1 MTLNFKK
8 YVCLKLSLQ
17 TEFLIQSHNSISF
30 MFPQY
35 IDLCPGGKQN
45 LWSQAKELNLRQPGF
60 CMPDMLLFGQPSK
73 ANNYSRE
80 LYQAELAWD
89 KQPEVF

>member
-1 MTLNFKK
+1 
-8 YVCLKLSLQ
+8 
-17 TEFLIQSHNSISF
+17 
-30 MFPQY
+30 
-35 IDLCPGGKQN
+35 
-45 LWSQAKELNLRQPGF
+45 
-60 CMPDMLLFGQPSK
+60 MPDMLLFGQPSK

>member
-1 MTLNFKK
+1 MFDLH
-8 YVCLKLSLQ
+8 LQ
-17 TEFLIQSHNSISF
+17 LIQF
-30 MFPQY
+30 DFP
-35 IDLCPGGKQN
+35 GKN
-45 LWSQAKELNLRQPGF
+45 LWSQATELNHRQPGF